1 MQMNEFDRD
10 FVERTKWIIQN
21 VDCKYEVT
29 LLLNCMLGL
38 VNLPTERAKTA
49 DNRED
54 FQDACVQKL
63 EEMEVIKRK
72 NDRLFYSPRNAMSHM
87 HIELVNKNGEI
98 KSAILSDRKP
108 RSNYEHTRLEF
119 TVDQLR
125 EFALFVADKHLER
138 LDMTLKER
146 NGAGIPNA

>member
-1 MQMNEFDRD
+1 MQMKEFDRE

-21 VDCKYEVT
+21 VKCPYEAT

-49 DNRED
+49 DNTED

-63 EEMEVIKRK
+63 EEMGVIKRR

-108 RSNYEHTRLEF
+108 GSNYEHTRLEF
-119 TVDQLR
+119 TVDQLW

-138 LDMTLKER
+138 LDKAQ
-146 NGAGIPNA
+146 NKQN

>member
-1 MQMNEFDRD
+1 MQMKEFDRE

-21 VDCKYEVT
+21 VKCPYEAT

-49 DNRED
+49 DNTED

-63 EEMEVIKRK
+63 EEMGVIKRR

-98 KSAILSDRKP
+98 KSAS
-108 RSNYEHTRLEF
+108 RSEAARPFWT
-119 TVDQLR
+119 DS
-125 EFALFVADKHLER
+125 
-138 LDMTLKER
+138 
-146 NGAGIPNA
+146 